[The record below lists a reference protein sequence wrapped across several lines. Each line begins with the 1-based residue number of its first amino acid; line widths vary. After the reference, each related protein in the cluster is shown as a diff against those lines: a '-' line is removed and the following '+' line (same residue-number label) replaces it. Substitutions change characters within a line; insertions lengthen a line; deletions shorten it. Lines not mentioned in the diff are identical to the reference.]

1 MKSDGRLFPQ
11 VLISKLSAMG
21 ISMLIPRMLAFSAV
35 QRQTAASRSKS
46 PPSTEQQGMSGGVP
60 MTAPMGPFS
69 TLAQTPSFR
78 ASLGQCPFDGLGL
91 GFGFGFGFGFGVGG
105 LLQPLQQPLTR
116 VKKRMLKS
124 KKRVTKYLF
133 ESITKQRIYVLYI
146 STEYYFLGL
155 V

>member
-46 PPSTEQQGMSGGVP
+46 PPSTEQQGMPGGVP
-60 MTAPMGPFS
+60 MTAPTGPFS

-116 VKKRMLKS
+116 VKKRMLKN

-133 ESITKQRIYVLYI
+133 ESITKQRIYVLY
-146 STEYYFLGL
+146 EYYFLGL
-155 V
+155 A